1 MMLNLQATE
10 GRKIR
15 GMDDLVV
22 KPTLTHV
29 DNLTLNVVRPG
40 GMTSRMSSNYK
51 LTTAVTE
58 FFFVAGQHAV
68 NLSQLLLI

>member
-10 GRKIR
+10 RREIR

-22 KPTLTHV
+22 MPTLTHV

-40 GMTSRMSSNYK
+40 GMTSQMSSNYK
-51 LTTAVTE
+51 LTTTA
-58 FFFVAGQHAV
+58 VAGV
-68 NLSQLLLI
+68 LLCCGNSM